1 MAGLPVLGLIMV
13 AYLPNSLSL
22 VYYWAYQLM
31 VDQAVD
37 LAYLVVY
44 SVG

>member
-1 MAGLPVLGLIMV
+1 MI

-22 VYYWAYQLM
+22 VYHSASQLM

-37 LAYLVVY
+37 LAY
-44 SVG
+44 SVAYAVG